1 MEAVAN
7 TNDLPEE
14 DSTPT
19 AGGRPAA
26 KFTGSGGLSVA
37 VWKQKSEQGFENY
50 SVRIERSYKGKD
62 DQFHTTP
69 YLRDSDLLRAEKLLQ
84 QADEW
89 IEQDKGRQRSQ
100 ASGQSR

>member
-7 TNDLPEE
+7 TNDIPED
-14 DSTPT
+14 DSTPA

-37 VWKQKSEQGFENY
+37 VWKQRSEAGYENS

-62 DQFHTTP
+62 EQFHSTP
-69 YLRDSDLLRAEKLLQ
+69 YLRDSDLLRAERLLQ
-84 QADEW
+84 QAEEW
-89 IEQDKGRQRSQ
+89 SEQDKGRQRALGSSQ
-100 ASGQSR
+100 AR